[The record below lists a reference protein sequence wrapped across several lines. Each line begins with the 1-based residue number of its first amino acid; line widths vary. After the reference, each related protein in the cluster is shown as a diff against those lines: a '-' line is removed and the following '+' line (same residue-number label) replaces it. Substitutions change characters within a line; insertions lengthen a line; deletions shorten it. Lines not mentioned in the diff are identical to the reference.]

1 MKRKLYSMYSER
13 ALQIVPKVLPYIKKK
28 DRILDLGCGTGAIS
42 RLIKTKNGNDLTLV
56 DVQFNNMCD
65 QFPVIIYDGKK
76 LPFKKNQFST
86 TLLITVLHHS
96 QNPKQLLDQVATV
109 TSGNIIIIE
118 DIFTDI
124 LGRVI
129 TFIGDCI
136 VNWEIH
142 PIFRNHTK
150 AEWIRIFQNSGL
162 KILEVK
168 EFKLRCIG
176 FPFKLAIFV
185 TRKKT

>member
-1 MKRKLYSMYSER
+1 M
-13 ALQIVPKVLPYIKKK
+13 VPKVMPYIKRK

-42 RLIKTKNGNDLTLV
+42 RLIKAKNKNDLTLV

-76 LPFKKNQFST
+76 LPFKKNHFST

-96 QNPKQLLDQVATV
+96 QSHKRVLDEVSRV
-109 TSGNIIIIE
+109 TSGNIIIVE

-142 PIFRNHTK
+142 SIFRNHTK
-150 AEWIRIFQNSGL
+150 ADWIKIFQNKGL
-162 KILEVK
+162 KILEVE

-176 FPFKLAIFV
+176 FPFKLAVFV
-185 TRKKT
+185 VRKKT